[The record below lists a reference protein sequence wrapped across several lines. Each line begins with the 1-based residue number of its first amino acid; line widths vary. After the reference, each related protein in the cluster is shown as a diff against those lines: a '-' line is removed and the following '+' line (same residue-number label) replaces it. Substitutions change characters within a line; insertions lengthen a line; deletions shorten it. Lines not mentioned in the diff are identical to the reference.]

1 VKKKDGNW
9 QFCVEYRRLNKM
21 TIKNKFPL
29 TIVDELLGELAG
41 AAMFSELDLHA
52 GYRQIRMKPEDEEKT
67 AFQTHHGHS
76 HFRVMP
82 LGLTNAPATFQ
93 CLMNSVFTEH
103 TRKFV
108 IVFLDDDGRY
118 RHML

>member
-1 VKKKDGNW
+1 
-9 QFCVEYRRLNKM
+9 
-21 TIKNKFPL
+21 
-29 TIVDELLGELAG
+29 
-41 AAMFSELDLHA
+41 
-52 GYRQIRMKPEDEEKT
+52 
-67 AFQTHHGHS
+67 
-76 HFRVMP
+76 MP

-118 RHML
+118 RHMLRRASSSAKKGP